1 MKVLEYKFYNDY
13 EWVGPE
19 IVKLNGNYWIS
30 VDDNSEE
37 NKDLTE
43 DELYKKYLAD
53 AKKSY
58 AKKVWEDYISEYTDF
73 L

>member
-1 MKVLEYKFYNDY
+1 MKILEYKFHNDY

-58 AKKVWEDYISEYTDF
+58 VKKVWEDYISEYTDF